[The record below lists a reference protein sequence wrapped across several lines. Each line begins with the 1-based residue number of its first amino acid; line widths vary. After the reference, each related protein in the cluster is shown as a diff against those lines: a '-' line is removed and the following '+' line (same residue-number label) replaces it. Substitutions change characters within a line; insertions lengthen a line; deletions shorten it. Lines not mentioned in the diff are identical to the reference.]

1 MLFLAWAESCRILTS
16 SRLDSAIASLV
27 FTISSS
33 RAAQFDLAFSRD
45 LFLISISICSRVFSF
60 FLSLRPRRERWLCSS
75 TNDPEISSSITSAGD
90 LRSFWKTPSCSRLIL
105 ELEPCLAI
113 LDRALDRGE
122 TSSASSSS
130 AWLFIVN
137 ALSSPLFSSSALRPS
152 SLIACLA
159 ASSSRKERRD
169 FKSARLASFCRI
181 DSCSCSRRGSS
192 FCNPSE
198 SCRAYQISSDSFLF
212 FFISC
217 SRSTSTRLIS
227 ARSEL
232 MRSIFLGNRAATY
245 LWARPKVVTVLSRPL
260 RAVQ

>member
-75 TNDPEISSSITSAGD
+75 TKDPEISSSLTSAGD
-90 LRSFWKTPSCSRLIL
+90 LRSLWKRPSCCRLIL

-113 LDRALDRGE
+113 LERALDRGE

-137 ALSSPLFSSSALRPS
+137 ALSSSLFSSSALLPS
-152 SLIACLA
+152 SLLECLP
-159 ASSSRKERRD
+159 ASSSRLERRD
-169 FKSARLASFCRI
+169 FRSARPASFCRI
-181 DSCSCSRRGSS
+181 DSWSCSRRGSS
-192 FCNPSE
+192 FCNSSE
-198 SCRAYQISSDSFLF
+198 SCRA
-212 FFISC
+212 
-217 SRSTSTRLIS
+217 
-227 ARSEL
+227 
-232 MRSIFLGNRAATY
+232 
-245 LWARPKVVTVLSRPL
+245 
-260 RAVQ
+260 